1 MDTALKNAFDTLR
14 LKHGSHCA
22 AAENIGIARDH
33 YRRLR
38 NGRANIPQRT
48 AEYILLKAAE
58 VEGECEQSFSFTPAT
73 PTSTLASIPQEVQ
86 AP

>member
-1 MDTALKNAFDTLR
+1 MNTELKNAFDTLR

-22 AAENIGIARDH
+22 AAESIGIARDH

-58 VEGECEQSFSFTPAT
+58 AEALPIPPLPPC
-73 PTSTLASIPQEVQ
+73 TSSSTEARV
-86 AP
+86 